1 MLSDMIWCVV
11 RLDFWM
17 KLLFILNWK
26 WFWQDA
32 GIDVEEER
40 QDGPGQGATQGD
52 L

>member
-1 MLSDMIWCVV
+1 MLSALIWLCSWTWF
-11 RLDFWM
+11 LDET
-17 KLLFILNWK
+17 FILNWK